1 MIVQKSRQK
10 CIYNLNFFC
19 HETKCVMT
27 LEIGQRLKVRI
38 NMYQYVYIII
48 PTAHFFKSFDTTTQ
62 KRDNIIPLPIR
73 HAQQRRYFSL
83 KIQYRW
89 FLAEKK
95 YKDRFL

>member
-1 MIVQKSRQK
+1 
-10 CIYNLNFFC
+10 
-19 HETKCVMT
+19 MT

-48 PTAHFFKSFDTTTQ
+48 PTAYFFKSFDTTTQ
-62 KRDNIIPLPIR
+62 RIDIIPLPIR

-89 FLAEKK
+89 FLAEKNI
-95 YKDRFL
+95 